1 MVEGAE
7 NRSQALET
15 DQKDSADEACGSV
28 SDSRDTPPAWEW
40 GVAFLGLALVLA
52 VIGFMVYQAVTGDD
66 SAPQVTVYI
75 ESILPLNP
83 GYLVQIR
90 AVNQGGTTA
99 AHVIVEGRLT
109 GENERVEMGETVL
122 DYVPSHS
129 SRKGGLFFSQ
139 DPRKYPLQLRAEGYA
154 EP

>member
-7 NRSQALET
+7 NRYQALEAG
-15 DQKDSADEACGSV
+15 QQDSADEACGS
-28 SDSRDTPPAWEW
+28 DSSNRDTPPAWEW

-52 VIGFMVYQAVTGDD
+52 VLGFMTYQAVTGDD
-66 SAPQVTVYI
+66 SPPQVTVHT
-75 ESILPLNP
+75 EAILPLQP
-83 GYLVQIR
+83 GYLVQFR

-99 AHVIVEGRLT
+99 AQVVVEGRLT

-122 DYVPSHS
+122 DYVPSHA

-139 DPRKYPLQLRAEGYA
+139 DPRKYPLQLRATGYA

>member
-7 NRSQALET
+7 NRCRALEAGQQ
-15 DQKDSADEACGSV
+15 DRADEACLSGS
-28 SDSRDTPPAWEW
+28 SNRDTPPVWEW

-52 VIGFMVYQAVTGDD
+52 VTGFMVDQAVTGDD
-66 SAPQVTVYI
+66 SAPQVTVHT
-75 ESILPLNP
+75 EAILPLNP

-90 AVNQGGTTA
+90 AVNQGETTA
-99 AHVIVEGRLT
+99 AQVIVEGRLT
-109 GENERVEMGETVL
+109 GENERVEMSETVL

-129 SRKGGLFFSQ
+129 FRKGGLFFSQ
-139 DPRKYPLQLRAEGYA
+139 DPRKYPLQLRAKGYA

>member
-1 MVEGAE
+1 LADGTG
-7 NRSQALET
+7 NRSQTPEA
-15 DQKDSADEACGSV
+15 DRRDNADEAYWEGGSN
-28 SDSRDTPPAWEW
+28 RDVPPPWEW

-52 VIGFMVYQAVTGDD
+52 VLGFMTYQAVTGDD
-66 SAPQVTVYI
+66 SAPQVTVYT
-75 ESILPLNP
+75 ESILPLNS

-90 AVNQGGTTA
+90 AVNQGGSTA
-99 AHVIVEGRLT
+99 AHVVVEGRLT

-139 DPRKYPLQLRAEGYA
+139 DPRKYSLQLRAEGYA